1 MRATLIAVAFAA
13 IAGGCGSDASSATSS
28 SGTTQASTP
37 AASVPQDLVGTYT
50 TTVRKADLP
59 PSPPPELT
67 GTKDWKLTV
76 AKTGGVDGGPVFAIS
91 SSLGNL
97 ESPTFTS
104 DGKIVVIKRE
114 ECAAGGNTRF
124 YDNEY
129 AYTVKGDALRFTTVK
144 NQCPDKV
151 AETIL
156 TSRAW
161 KRTSGAAPSREQ
173 LAQPARL
180 VGRQRLLE
188 PAEQLAVDEDLRE

>member
-1 MRATLIAVAFAA
+1 MRPTLLAVAVAA
-13 IAGGCGSDASSATSS
+13 VAGGCGSDDSSDTSS
-28 SGTTQASTP
+28 SGTAPASAP
-37 AASVPQDLVGTYT
+37 AAAAVPQDLLGTYA

-67 GTKDWKLTV
+67 GTKNWKLTV
-76 AKTGGVDGGPVFAIS
+76 AKTGGVGGGPVFAIS

-104 DGKIVVIKRE
+104 DGKTVVIKRE

-124 YDNEY
+124 YDNKY
-129 AYTVKGDALRFTTVK
+129 AYTVKGDTLRFTTVK

-161 KRTSGAAPSREQ
+161 KRTS
-173 LAQPARL
+173 
-180 VGRQRLLE
+180 
-188 PAEQLAVDEDLRE
+188 